1 MGQNQRPAA
10 PGTIRFAS
18 ATSDLAAKHAN
29 DFRAVMRFFR
39 RRSSARRTSENEIEL
54 TLCGFHLSTSVG
66 GALTGCGGD
75 LVIIDDL

>member
-1 MGQNQRPAA
+1 LR
-10 PGTIRFAS
+10 S

-54 TLCGFHLSTSVG
+54 TLCGFRLSTSVG
-66 GALTGCGGD
+66 GLLTGRCGD
-75 LVIIDDL
+75 LVTTDDV